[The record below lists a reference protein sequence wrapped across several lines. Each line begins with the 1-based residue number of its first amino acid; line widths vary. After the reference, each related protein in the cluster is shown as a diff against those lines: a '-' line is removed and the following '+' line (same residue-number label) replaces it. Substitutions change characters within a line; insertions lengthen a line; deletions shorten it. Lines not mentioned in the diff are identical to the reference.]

1 MQGNSNYE
9 ETFYNK
15 ERLRNDSPLDF
26 ILKSRNLE
34 REKEGTNED
43 GRALF

>member
-9 ETFYNK
+9 ESFYNK

-26 ILKSRNLE
+26 ILKSRNPKIE
-34 REKEGTNED
+34 NKATNKN